1 MYAGG
6 IMTDRLTQRLNAI
19 LPKLISEE
27 FLRNSGIGNEI
38 GFYIFEYPPQEE
50 LRVRAHI
57 AILLDHLPKQK
68 PGIRV
73 QHVNLL
79 DFLVEYLKS
88 RNLLDR
94 VFAMQREKG
103 DQYLLKALEK
113 VLDAERL
120 APVFAQAADPENHD
134 LILVSGVGS
143 VWPLLRSHSLLNNLH
158 SRMGK
163 TPLVMFYPG
172 EFDGRSLRLFGNIK
186 SSPHYRAFQLTP

>member
-1 MYAGG
+1 
-6 IMTDRLTQRLNAI
+6 MTDRLTQRLNAI
-19 LPKLISEE
+19 LPKLISKD
-27 FLRNSGIGNEI
+27 FLLNSGIGNEI

-103 DQYLLKALEK
+103 DKYLLKALEK
-113 VLDAERL
+113 VLEAQRL
-120 APVFAQAADPENHD
+120 APVFAQAAAPDNHD

-172 EFDGRSLRLFGNIK
+172 EFDGRSLRLFGKIK
-186 SSPHYRAFQLTP
+186 PSPYYRAFQLIP

>member
-1 MYAGG
+1 
-6 IMTDRLTQRLNAI
+6 MTDRLTQRLNAI

-68 PGIRV
+68 PGMRV

-79 DFLVEYLKS
+79 DLLVEYLKS
-88 RNLLDR
+88 RDLLGR
-94 VFAMQREKG
+94 AIAMQREKG

-120 APVFAQAADPENHD
+120 APVFAQAADPDNHD
-134 LILVSGVGS
+134 LILVSRVGS
-143 VWPLLRSHSLLNNLH
+143 VWPLLRTHSLLNNLH

-172 EFDGRSLRLFGNIK
+172 EFDGRFLSLFGKKIK
-186 SSPHYRAFQLTP
+186 PSPYYRAFQLIP

>member
-1 MYAGG
+1 
-6 IMTDRLTQRLNAI
+6 MTDRLTQRLNAI

-68 PGIRV
+68 PGMRV
-73 QHVNLL
+73 RHVNLL
-79 DFLVEYLKS
+79 DLLVEYLKS

-172 EFDGRSLRLFGNIK
+172 EFDGRSLRLFGKIK
-186 SSPHYRAFQLTP
+186 SSPYYRAFQLIP